1 MTRRYGGTGLGLALS
16 RQLARA
22 MGGDL
27 RLVNTAPGEGTL
39 FRIDLK
45 VGLPTKVQEAP
56 RAPAPA
62 SVEKTGSRPRL
73 QGIRV
78 LVVDDSADNQ
88 LMMSRFLQGAGA
100 SVALA
105 SDGEE
110 GVQKALSEDFDV
122 VLMDVQMPRLDGY
135 AATARLREQGYRKP
149 IAALTAH
156 AFPEE
161 KSRCLAV
168 GYTTHLSKPVN
179 PRLLFEQV
187 AYLAQKQN
195 G

>member
-1 MTRRYGGTGLGLALS
+1 
-16 RQLARA
+16 

-27 RLVNTAPGEGTL
+27 GLVSSVPGVGST

-45 VGLPTKVQEAP
+45 VGVLHVPQEAP
-56 RAPAPA
+56 AAKPAA
-62 SVEKTGSRPRL
+62 LAESAKGRPQL
-73 QGIRV
+73 KGIRV
-78 LVVDDSADNQ
+78 LVVDDSSDNQ

-110 GVQKALSEDFDV
+110 GVQKALAEDFDV

-135 AATARLREQGYRKP
+135 AATAKLRAQGYRKP

-161 KSRCLAV
+161 KNRCLAV
-168 GYTTHLSKPVN
+168 GYTAHLSKPVN